1 MIGSAEIGRVEVE
14 KVAMPVGHA
23 AGAGPIIVPGLF
35 GNLSIRNT
43 AMPAFGLCL
52 RQHGPRASSTGAVL
66 PKLIVEPR
74 IEPEIV
80 FGLSRDG

>member
-23 AGAGPIIVPGLF
+23 AGAGRNYRSGAFREPEHLAG
-35 GNLSIRNT
+35 IRLCGHLAMSTT
-43 AMPAFGLCL
+43 A
-52 RQHGPRASSTGAVL
+52 RSTSFQGAVL